1 MLIYILQ
8 EARLDNVDLH
18 LIRLLARDSRTPYK
32 NVASTVGITP
42 SAAKKRIIKMISN
55 GAIQRFVVLINPII
69 FGYERLCV
77 LIVRNTDKTIKE
89 RDLLKKVS
97 LLGNVTAYSEELEGS
112 YIFGLYAKDIEQDK
126 IEIVTDDML
135 KPAAVE
141 AVFQLLDH
149 HQP

>member
-1 MLIYILQ
+1 MPQ
-8 EARLDNVDLH
+8 EEDYQNDFKWCNTK
-18 LIRLLARDSRTPYK
+18 IC
-32 NVASTVGITP
+32 ST
-42 SAAKKRIIKMISN
+42 
-55 GAIQRFVVLINPII
+55 INPII

-126 IEIVTDDML
+126 IEIVTDDIC
-135 KPAAVE
+135 
-141 AVFQLLDH
+141 
-149 HQP
+149 

>member
-1 MLIYILQ
+1 
-8 EARLDNVDLH
+8 
-18 LIRLLARDSRTPYK
+18 
-32 NVASTVGITP
+32 
-42 SAAKKRIIKMISN
+42 MISN

-126 IEIVTDDML
+126 IEIVTDIAKTSSSRSCL
-135 KPAAVE
+135 CS
-141 AVFQLLDH
+141 F
-149 HQP
+149 